1 MQAASLR
8 DKIRDMNMKLMT
20 VLAVASAAFA
30 GAACSESTTK
40 ASPETADQVAV
51 QEPSGTLNLSLP
63 GSINEPS
70 ASGGTL
76 NLNLG
81 AAPDQPRLI
90 VSDQLGTVDFNSD
103 VPGPVLAGDAAQP
116 AASNEDDD
124 IIRLD
129 PN

>member
-8 DKIRDMNMKLMT
+8 DKIRGMNMKLMT
-20 VLAVASAAFA
+20 VLAVASVAFA
-30 GAACSESTTK
+30 GVACSESNTK
-40 ASPETADQVAV
+40 ASSEPADQVAV
-51 QEPSGTLNLSLP
+51 QEPAGTLNLSLP
-63 GSINEPS
+63 GSVKETS

-81 AAPDQPRLI
+81 GASEQPRLI
-90 VSDQLGTVDFNSD
+90 GSDQLGSVDFNKD
-103 VPGPVLAGDAAQP
+103 APGPIFAGDEDPSAL
-116 AASNEDDD
+116 SEDDD

>member
-8 DKIRDMNMKLMT
+8 DKIRAMNMKLMT

-30 GAACSESTTK
+30 GVACSESNSK
-40 ASPETADQVAV
+40 ASSETTDKVAV
-51 QEPSGTLNLSLP
+51 QEPAGTLNLNLP
-63 GSINEPS
+63 GSVKETSVP
-70 ASGGTL
+70 GGTL

-81 AAPDQPRLI
+81 GASDEPRLI
-90 VSDQLGTVDFNSD
+90 GSDQLGSVDFNSD
-103 VPGPVLAGDAAQP
+103 VPGPVFASEDDP
-116 AASNEDDD
+116 AAAGGDDD

>member
-81 AAPDQPRLI
+81 GASDQPRL
-90 VSDQLGTVDFNSD
+90 
-103 VPGPVLAGDAAQP
+103 GPVLTGDAAQP

>member
-8 DKIRDMNMKLMT
+8 DMIRGMNMKLMT
-20 VLAVASAAFA
+20 VLAVASVAFA
-30 GAACSESTTK
+30 GVACSESNTNDSSKSTD
-40 ASPETADQVAV
+40 TVAV

-63 GSINEPS
+63 GSVKETP

-81 AAPDQPRLI
+81 GTPEQPKLI
-90 VSDQLGTVDFNSD
+90 GSDQLGSVDFNKDIPS
-103 VPGPVLAGDAAQP
+103 PIFAGEEDQP
-116 AASNEDDD
+116 AASEDDD